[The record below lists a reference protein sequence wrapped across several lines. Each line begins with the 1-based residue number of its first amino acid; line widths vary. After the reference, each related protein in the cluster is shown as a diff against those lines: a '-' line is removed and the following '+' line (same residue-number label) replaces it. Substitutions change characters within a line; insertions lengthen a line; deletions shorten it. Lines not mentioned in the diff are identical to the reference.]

1 MREKAHLVY
10 FIAALLIL
18 VAVGLAGYYFG
29 FLNFIYKVMIPGT
42 FSQYNVI
49 VLSIIFGTAAF
60 FSPCAFT
67 VLPAYVSNYLG
78 KSERKE
84 QFSRSLYLG
93 IIAALGIITVNMV
106 IGLIIAS
113 LGAATPFAKDPRQDI
128 SVILGIRAL
137 AGLLIAALGI
147 AALIGKQPNLHFIQK
162 IFSRFSFSQ
171 NMYAYGIIYNA
182 AAIGCTGPILLGLIL
197 YAYASG
203 SFATALTAFAA
214 FSLTMGALMVVVT
227 ALTGIFKQAL
237 IKRMVK
243 VTPLIKTAAA
253 FVMIIVGLS
262 MFILTVEGNNLFVQ
276 IFFPYLR

>member
-1 MREKAHLVY
+1 MKEKANLVY
-10 FIAALLIL
+10 FITALLIL
-18 VAVGLAGYYFG
+18 VTIGFAGYYFG
-29 FLNFIYKVMIPGT
+29 FLNFIYKVMIPGA

-49 VLSIIFGTAAF
+49 VLSVIFGTAAF

-93 IIAALGIITVNMV
+93 IIAALGIVTVNMV

-128 SVILGIRAL
+128 PLILVIRAL
-137 AGLLIAALGI
+137 AGLLIAALGV
-147 AALIGKQPNLHFIQK
+147 ATLIGKQPNLHFIQK
-162 IFSRFSFSQ
+162 IFSRLNFSQ

-214 FSLTMGALMVVVT
+214 FSLTMGTLMVAVT
-227 ALTGIFKQAL
+227 VLSGIFKQAI

-243 VTPLIKTAAA
+243 VTLLIKTAAA
-253 FVMIIVGLS
+253 FVMIIAGLS
-262 MFILTVEGNNLFVQ
+262 IFILVLEGNNLFVQ
-276 IFFPYLR
+276 LFFPYLK